1 MINKVATRNRTEH
14 IQEAPG
20 FMHAAGSFTISLN
33 RDFPFGLSLEPLQA
47 YFAPHL
53 NIARPP
59 PRLAPGGFSGIFLP
73 LRRFEAPLG
82 RVKRA

>member
-1 MINKVATRNRTEH
+1 
-14 IQEAPG
+14 
-20 FMHAAGSFTISLN
+20 MHAAGSFTISLN

-59 PRLAPGGFSGIFLP
+59 SGASN
-73 LRRFEAPLG
+73 LRNGKKMPENPPDA
-82 RVKRA
+82 K